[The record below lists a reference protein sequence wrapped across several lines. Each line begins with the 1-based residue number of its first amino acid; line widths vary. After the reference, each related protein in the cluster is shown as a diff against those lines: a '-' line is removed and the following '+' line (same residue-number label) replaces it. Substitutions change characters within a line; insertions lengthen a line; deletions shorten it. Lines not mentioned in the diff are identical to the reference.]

1 MSDSEKSVGNLSS
14 EIASKRRTR
23 RISFLVATLVFVPV
37 FAILFLR
44 SFSVAVMPADISDR
58 VHSQVA
64 QGLVFSFGANKLL
77 FGERASI
84 RFSYPGF
91 EDEDLLVERS
101 DKTTEYSVQL
111 NPLPGTL
118 KSLKSPAWSRSC
130 THRYL
135 VWI

>member
-77 FGERASI
+77 FG
-84 RFSYPGF
+84 
-91 EDEDLLVERS
+91 
-101 DKTTEYSVQL
+101 
-111 NPLPGTL
+111 
-118 KSLKSPAWSRSC
+118 
-130 THRYL
+130 
-135 VWI
+135 

>member
-1 MSDSEKSVGNLSS
+1 MSDSEKSIGNLSS

-58 VHSQVA
+58 VQSQVT
-64 QGLVFSFGANKLL
+64 QGLVFSFGTNKLL

-91 EDEDLLVERS
+91 
-101 DKTTEYSVQL
+101 
-111 NPLPGTL
+111 
-118 KSLKSPAWSRSC
+118 
-130 THRYL
+130 
-135 VWI
+135 I